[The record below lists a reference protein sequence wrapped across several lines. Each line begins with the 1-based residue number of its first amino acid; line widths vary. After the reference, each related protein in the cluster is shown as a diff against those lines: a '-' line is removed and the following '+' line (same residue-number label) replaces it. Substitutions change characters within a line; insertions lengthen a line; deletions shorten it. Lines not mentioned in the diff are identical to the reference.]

1 LGFSTFGIVE
11 HHVKN
16 GRLLVATLIQIA
28 RSEMFVSE
36 VEWEDEVM
44 KEIEKIHVCKLKKVE
59 FQKVMK
65 KS

>member
-1 LGFSTFGIVE
+1 M
-11 HHVKN
+11 KY
-16 GRLLVATLIQIA
+16 IQTG
-28 RSEMFVSE
+28 RSEMFLSE

-44 KEIEKIHVCKLKKVE
+44 EEIKKIQVCKLKKVE